1 MLIFLFVF
9 CRVLIVL
16 HTLTTLDSLNS
27 WSFKLFFYF
36 EIFATS
42 FFGVEF
48 FVRVWSSAHRTTYNG
63 ILGRVKFMSKI
74 LHVLEFLML
83 MITSTFLL
91 YIGYYYDFYKNGSIF
106 SGHAMTLLRLIQIFR
121 FLYIDRRAQTWK
133 LLMKVVHKHRF
144 ELLTSVYI
152 GIFILLFSSYFI
164 LIFEKEFPDNGT
176 DFHSYADAVYWS
188 IITMT
193 TIGYGENFYFFPP

>member
-1 MLIFLFVF
+1 MAEIATIARPYAEALFKSVQSDLVGTF
-9 CRVLIVL
+9 TWLEAVAAVASDVQLQQ
-16 HTLTTLDSLNS
+16 
-27 WSFKLFFYF
+27 
-36 EIFATS
+36 FAS
-42 FFGVEF
+42 NPNAKSDQV
-48 FVRVWSSAHRTTYNG
+48 
-63 ILGRVKFMSKI
+63 
-74 LHVLEFLML
+74 
-83 MITSTFLL
+83 
-91 YIGYYYDFYKNGSIF
+91 
-106 SGHAMTLLRLIQIFR
+106 
-121 FLYIDRRAQTWK
+121 
-133 LLMKVVHKHRF
+133 F